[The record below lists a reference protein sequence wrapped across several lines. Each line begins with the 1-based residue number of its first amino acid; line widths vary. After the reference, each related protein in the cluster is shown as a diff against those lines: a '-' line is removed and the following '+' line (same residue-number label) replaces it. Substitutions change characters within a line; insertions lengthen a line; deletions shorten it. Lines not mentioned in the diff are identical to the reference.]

1 MARNL
6 SGVLL
11 AAAVTLASG
20 CQALPTS
27 GGDSAAAVS
36 ISSGNSLPPDGSWVR
51 YVVSHESTSH
61 PYRGRKA
68 KSDANVETEKIKSW
82 SEKITLSF
90 VGRTVENG
98 VPCRWVEIRTEKPDQ
113 QADKPCAYKVLLKE
127 EGLLSDKHPL
137 AEKNVLRVW
146 QQTSDGT
153 VSRRDDSLG
162 YSDLFS
168 WTPGAV
174 RQMKP
179 TGETREIDF
188 ASSHL
193 SSATAYSGKTTTNAY
208 VALGVSRR
216 GVPDRTH
223 VGARTESII
232 AAHRYV
238 DQPAGRVAI
247 DASMITARR
256 RCVNVPGPFGGSPE
270 VCTVAHQAA
279 RCYCAS
285 YCIRH
290 DRKNELSRR

>member
-208 VALGVSRR
+208 VALGVIRIHLEEQMT
-216 GVPDRTH
+216 VWLHPDLPA
-223 VGARTESII
+223 GFAGMRTEENS
-232 AAHRYV
+232 
-238 DQPAGRVAI
+238 
-247 DASMITARR
+247 TARFMTHPATLR
-256 RCVNVPGPFGGSPE
+256 HVAEYVLEDAGTDAQTSMPE
-270 VCTVAHQAA
+270 Q
-279 RCYCAS
+279 
-285 YCIRH
+285 
-290 DRKNELSRR
+290 K